1 MKGIYKQEHCGLVL
15 IFKNRV
21 ADADADDWSNAV
33 TKILGAELDLSRSAL
48 LGGEHALLYVL
59 QLTMYLARN
68 L

>member
-1 MKGIYKQEHCGLVL
+1 MGGDEGHKQEHYG
-15 IFKNRV
+15 FRNRV
-21 ADADADDWSNAV
+21 ADADDWSNAV